1 LGDFVAERYD
11 LGVADSKREVEAVRE
26 ELANLDVALVAMLDR
41 RARLVRRLGESTR
54 GQPPS
59 LPVSDHERLRMLVGR
74 SSGDMPSRSLEQI
87 LRKVFSECVALERQV
102 SVAFVG
108 PLGGPCHV
116 AALDRFG
123 RASNLNAVASVAAG
137 LSEVANGRAEYAVAP
152 LETSEDGPMLTTIR
166 ALVDSDLRIGEII
179 ETTLE
184 LHLLNR
190 SGSPSDIRT
199 VYSTASDR
207 AMCEH
212 FLASME
218 PARTIV
224 DVAAPWVALEH
235 ARTDPAA
242 AAIGSDAFAA
252 ELGLEVARGHI
263 LDRRTER
270 LRCAVIGSRPSRRT
284 GKDATSIVFGV
295 GESEGALGDLLR
307 LLSEHGVVMTK
318 IGSFPITG
326 NAWSYAS
333 FVEVTG
339 HFTDRPLVV
348 SFEEMR
354 RAARFFRV
362 LGSYPVP

>member
-1 LGDFVAERYD
+1 
-11 LGVADSKREVEAVRE
+11 
-26 ELANLDVALVAMLDR
+26 
-41 RARLVRRLGESTR
+41 
-54 GQPPS
+54 
-59 LPVSDHERLRMLVGR
+59 MLVGR
-74 SSGDMPSRSLEQI
+74 ASGDMPSRSLEEI

-108 PLGGPCHV
+108 LRGGPGHV

-123 RASNLNAVASVAAG
+123 RASNLIAVGSVPAG

-152 LETSEDGPMLTTIR
+152 FETSEDGPIPTTIR
-166 ALVDSDLRIGEII
+166 ALVESDLRIGEII

-190 SGSPSDIRT
+190 SGNPGDIQA
-199 VYSTASDR
+199 VYATASDR

-218 PARTIV
+218 PARAVV
-224 DVAAPWVALEH
+224 DVATPWIALEH
-235 ARTDPAA
+235 ARSDPTA

-252 ELGLEVARGHI
+252 ELGLEVARGH
-263 LDRRTER
+263 LVDRRTER

-284 GKDATSIVFGV
+284 GKDATSFVFGV

-307 LLSEHGVVMTK
+307 LLSEHGVAMTK

-326 NAWSYAS
+326 NAWSYGF

-348 SFEEMR
+348 SFDEMR

-362 LGSYPVP
+362 LGSYPVL